1 MINLRKVKEKKPRLN
16 CIAYLSV
23 EGDLYNSEVRE
34 NKQLK
39 YLYPY
44 AKAHNISI
52 CAVMSRNSMGQSIV
66 NEHWKTIAGMIRN
79 GKADGVLIANTE
91 AVSSSVSDSFYKIG
105 QVYEAGGVVVSVD
118 EGRLSM
124 PIKRM
129 IDGKMVLVNERI

>member
-1 MINLRKVKEKKPRLN
+1 MSKVKKKEPRLN

-23 EGDLYNSEVRE
+23 EGDLYNSEIRE

-39 YLYPY
+39 YLYQY

-52 CAVMSRNSMGQSIV
+52 CAVISRNSMGQSVV
-66 NEHWKTIAGMIRN
+66 NEHWKTIVGMIRN

>member
-1 MINLRKVKEKKPRLN
+1 MIGLSKVKKKEPRLN

-23 EGDLYNSEVRE
+23 EGDLYNSEIRE

-39 YLYPY
+39 YLYQY

-52 CAVMSRNSMGQSIV
+52 CAVISRNSMGQSVV
-66 NEHWKTIAGMIRN
+66 NEHWKTIVGMIRN

>member
-1 MINLRKVKEKKPRLN
+1 
-16 CIAYLSV
+16 
-23 EGDLYNSEVRE
+23 
-34 NKQLK
+34 
-39 YLYPY
+39 
-44 AKAHNISI
+44 
-52 CAVMSRNSMGQSIV
+52 MGQSIV